1 VLNRRGRLT
10 GYNTDVIGFQR
21 QVEEAGVKVKDKR
34 AVVIG
39 AGGAARA
46 VIAALIQLDLKDIT
60 IINRTVENA
69 QELAK
74 LFREENSKQNF
85 DFCSLKE
92 QEYGE
97 LLKAADLVVDTTPVG
112 MYSNNIKNIVIN
124 PDYLH
129 EDQLVIDLVYNPLK
143 TKILKE
149 AEKRGA
155 QIGNGLPTLIYQA
168 EASFKLWTQ
177 EMPPKKKWYQIAE
190 KAVGEI
196 EAKDDSVD

>member
-1 VLNRRGRLT
+1 M
-10 GYNTDVIGFQR
+10 IGFQR
-21 QVEEAGVKVKDKR
+21 QVEESGINVKDKR

-46 VIAALIQLDLKDIT
+46 VIAALIQLSLADIT

-69 QELAK
+69 EELAK
-74 LFREENSKQNF
+74 LFKEENSEQNF
-85 DFCSLKE
+85 DFCSLEE
-92 QEYGE
+92 QEYAE
-97 LLKAADLVVDTTPVG
+97 VLKAADLVVDTTPVG
-112 MYSNNIKNIVIN
+112 MYSNNIKNKVVIN
-124 PDYLH
+124 PEYLH

-143 TKILKE
+143 TEILKE

-168 EASFKLWTQ
+168 EASFKLWTK

-190 KAVGEI
+190 EAVQII
-196 EAKDDSVD
+196 EEKELEAEEE